1 MVNVPE
7 TTHSRAIAYS
17 MAGSE
22 DDDDDDEDD
31 DNFHVL
37 PSEDVKPLLS
47 ATNPATNAMAYADN
61 GYL

>member
-1 MVNVPE
+1 MNVPE

-17 MAGSE
+17 KAGSE
-22 DDDDDDEDD
+22 DDDDGEDD
-31 DNFHVL
+31 DNFNVL